1 MEYDLIIIGGGPAGM
16 TAGIYSA
23 RQKLKT
29 LVVTKEFGG
38 QMAHKAVDIE
48 NYPGFEKISGFELI
62 AKFEDQ
68 LRHKGIEVLNDEVS
82 ELKKENNVFSVLT
95 KEGKIIQ
102 SKTVI
107 IATGSEPRKLNVKGE
122 EEFLGRGV
130 SYCTTCDGP
139 LFNNKDVAIIG
150 GGEAGFEAALFLNNY
165 ANKIYILEYGADIR
179 CGKENQ
185 DKVCLIPKVQIITS
199 SELKEIKGEGFVN
212 QIVFKDR
219 KTEELKTLDVQGV
232 FVQAG
237 YQPATSFLKDLV
249 ELNEKKEIVVNFETF
264 ETKTSGLFAV
274 GDVTSQKVKQIV
286 VACGQGAVAVI
297 NAYKYINI

>member
-1 MEYDLIIIGGGPAGM
+1 MQYDLVIIGGGPAGM

-29 LVVTKEFGG
+29 LVITKEFGG
-38 QMAHKAVDIE
+38 QMTHKAVDIE

-62 AKFEDQ
+62 SKFEDQ
-68 LRHKGIEVLNDEVS
+68 LRHKGIEILDDEV
-82 ELKKENNVFSVLT
+82 LKLEKNNGIFSILT
-95 KEGKIIQ
+95 KEGKVIE

-107 IATGSEPRKLNVKGE
+107 IATGAEPRRLEVKGE

-139 LFNNKDVAIIG
+139 LFSNKEVAVIG

-165 ANKIYILEYGADIR
+165 ASKIYVLEYGETVK

-185 DKVCLIPKVQIITS
+185 DKVCSVGKATIIAS
-199 SELKEIKGEGFVN
+199 AELKEIRGGDFVN
-212 QIVFKDR
+212 QIIFKDR
-219 KTEELKTLDVQGV
+219 KTGEEKILDVQGV
-232 FVQAG
+232 FIQVG

-249 ELNEKKEIVVNFETF
+249 ELNEKKEIIVNFETF
-264 ETKTSGLFAV
+264 ETKTPGLFAV
-274 GDVTSQKVKQIV
+274 GDVNAQKVKQII
-286 VACGQGAVAVI
+286 VACGQGAVAVV
-297 NAYKYINI
+297 NAYKYISA

>member
-29 LVVTKEFGG
+29 LVITKEFGG

-48 NYPGFEKISGFELI
+48 NFPGFEKISGFELI
-62 AKFEDQ
+62 SKFENQ
-68 LRHKGIEVLNDEVS
+68 LRKKGIEILDDEVI
-82 ELKKENNVFSVLT
+82 ELKKENNVFSVST
-95 KEGKIIQ
+95 KNGKAIQ

-107 IATGSEPRKLNVKGE
+107 IAIGSEPKRLEVKGE

-139 LFNNKDVAIIG
+139 LFNNKEVAIIG

-165 ANKIYILEYGADIR
+165 ASKIYILEYGETVK
-179 CGKENQ
+179 CGQENQ
-185 DKVCLIPKVQIITS
+185 DKVCVAGKATIITS
-199 SELKEIKGEGFVN
+199 TELKEIKGDGFVN

-219 KTEELKTLDVQGV
+219 KSGEEKILDVQGV

-237 YQPATSFLKDLV
+237 YQPATVFLKDLV
-249 ELNEKKEIVVNFETF
+249 ELNERKEVVVNFETF

-274 GDVTSQKVKQIV
+274 GDVNSQKVKQIV

>member
-1 MEYDLIIIGGGPAGM
+1 MDYDLIIIGGGPAGM
-16 TAGIYSA
+16 TAGIYSV

-38 QMAHKAVDIE
+38 QMTHKAVDIE
-48 NYPGFEKISGFELI
+48 NYPGFEKIPGFELI

-68 LRHKGIEVLNDEVS
+68 MKHKGVEVLNDEVS
-82 ELKKENNVFSVLT
+82 EIKKEDNIFTVLT
-95 KEGKIIQ
+95 KEGKNIQ

-107 IATGSEPRKLNVKGE
+107 IATGSEPRRLEVKGE
-122 EEFLGRGV
+122 QEFLGRGV

-139 LFNNKDVAIIG
+139 LFNNKEVAIIG

-165 ANKIYILEYGADIR
+165 ATKIYILEYGEAVRAGKDI
-179 CGKENQ
+179 Q
-185 DKVCLIPKVQIITS
+185 DKASLLPKIQIITS
-199 SELKEIKGEGFVN
+199 AELKEIKGEDFVK

-219 KTEELKTLDVQGV
+219 KTEEEKTLNVEGV

-237 YQPATSFLKDLV
+237 YEPATSFLKDLV
-249 ELNEKKEIVVNFETF
+249 ELNERKEVIVNFETF
-264 ETKTSGLFAV
+264 ETKTPGLFAV
-274 GDVTSQKVKQIV
+274 GDVNTQKVKQIV
-286 VACGQGAVAVI
+286 VACGQGAIAVI